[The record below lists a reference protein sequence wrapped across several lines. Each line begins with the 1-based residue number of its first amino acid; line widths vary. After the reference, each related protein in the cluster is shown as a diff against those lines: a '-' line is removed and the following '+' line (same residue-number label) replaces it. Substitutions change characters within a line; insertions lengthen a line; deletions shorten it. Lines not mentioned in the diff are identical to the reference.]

1 MVNISLS
8 LSKFTCNNSLAAKR
22 KKQASN
28 VIPENFLDSSIQEK
42 KKNKR
47 IYLQHS
53 PNSLFIWNKHVSLS
67 GLSNCLTNWELCL
80 IKFWHIHIWEKIHT
94 SLLFITT
101 NCVFYSNIHM
111 YFSPVVPSIETVVV
125 CSIDR

>member
-42 KKNKR
+42 KKKKR

-125 CSIDR
+125 CSIDI